1 MENQVKQLFSIS
13 ILFLLIVSCDPCE
26 DCDTV
31 SYEPTVSLVF
41 INQDS
46 IKHINDSLTVFALN
60 DSSLSANIDSLDVLR
75 DSLQIVKDSIA
86 NGGMLNDEKMNLE
99 MWIAERQSDSSFYAA
114 LNEDADSLTTVF
126 NQAKSTINSGLLQL
140 DRIEILGT
148 GTEFTYEDSATVW
161 SIPLSY
167 DEKFNQYEVTI
178 EGISDIIELSYENY
192 QELDEERNVIIRARN
207 IQVLSFTRNQLNEI
221 ESNCEETCLDGEATF
236 TIYF

>member
-1 MENQVKQLFSIS
+1 MKQLLSIF
-13 ILFLLIVSCDPCE
+13 ILFLFIVSCDPCD

-46 IKHINDSLTVFALN
+46 IAELDTLISINALKTDTLDSIIGTI
-60 DSSLSANIDSLDVLR
+60 DSEETFKIDSLNKVKSDL
-75 DSLQIVKDSIA
+75 DSA
-86 NGGMLNDEKMNLE
+86 NGVYNS
-99 MWIAERQSDSSFYAA
+99 I
-114 LNEDADSLTTVF
+114 
-126 NQAKSTINSGLLQL
+126 KSTINSGLLQL

-167 DEKFNQYEVTI
+167 DAEFNQYEVTI

>member
-1 MENQVKQLFSIS
+1 MANQVKQLLSIF
-13 ILFLLIVSCDPCE
+13 ILFLFIVSCDPCD

-46 IKHINDSLTVFALN
+46 IAELDTLISINALKTDTLDSIIGTI
-60 DSSLSANIDSLDVLR
+60 DSEETFKIDSLNKVKSDL
-75 DSLQIVKDSIA
+75 DSA
-86 NGGMLNDEKMNLE
+86 NGVYNS
-99 MWIAERQSDSSFYAA
+99 I
-114 LNEDADSLTTVF
+114 
-126 NQAKSTINSGLLQL
+126 KSTINSGLLQL

-167 DEKFNQYEVTI
+167 DAEFNQYEVTI